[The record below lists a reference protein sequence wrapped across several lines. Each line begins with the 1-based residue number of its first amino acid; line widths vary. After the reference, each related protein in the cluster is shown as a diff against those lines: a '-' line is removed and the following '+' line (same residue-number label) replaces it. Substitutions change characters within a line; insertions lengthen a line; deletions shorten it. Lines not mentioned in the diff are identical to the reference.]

1 MRLYR
6 LSPLEVEAIVHSG
19 SSVRTDLKGRTI
31 FKGRSSDGRLI
42 EVVVALDIPD
52 YVITVM
58 GETR

>member
-1 MRLYR
+1 MRLYH
-6 LSPLEVEAIVHSG
+6 LSPLEVEAIVHAG
-19 SSVRTDLKGRTI
+19 SSVRTDKKGRPV
-31 FKGRSSDGRLI
+31 FAGRSSDRRLV